1 MAEGE
6 KRYEG
11 VQFYVPRRFI
21 DIIDKK
27 DGTQFAKIVIPEGT
41 QVGGLDLSY
50 WKMTCNATQ
59 VKPAT
64 GRVWLPETNRKGK
77 PWEVELTRDFGHMEG
92 EGAEARWQAD
102 VRVERVGS
110 KELAEGVA
118 CAMQARKER
127 FNYVRIPASRWV
139 DGQKEDACRHLDRAS
154 KDGRELVSLRL
165 PERFYIDYAD
175 GGGID
180 ASGYE
185 FVVPE
190 DTVIASE
197 HSYSVEIPKATSKD
211 NAPYTVDLTHFR
223 KEEDGAGQAT
233 FRKSEIVVTSNELAV
248 AAERCMAER
257 REHAQRRT
265 RAHDEARAAAAARE
279 AGGYRESPMAPDPA
293 LVVVQDAHP
302 QTTIASDLEAA
313 SRAARAK
320 EAPANPTR
328 AAEQAL

>member
-1 MAEGE
+1 MAETE
-6 KRYEG
+6 KSYEG

-27 DGTQFAKIVIPEGT
+27 DGSQFAKIVIPAGT

-59 VKPAT
+59 VKPGT

-92 EGAEARWQAD
+92 EGGDARWQSD

-110 KELAEGVA
+110 KELADGVRS
-118 CAMQARKER
+118 AMQARKES

-139 DGQKEDACRHLDRAS
+139 DGEQVDALRRLDKAS
-154 KDGRELVSLRL
+154 RDGRELVSLCL

-190 DTVIASE
+190 DSIIAFE
-197 HSYSVEIPKATSKD
+197 HAYSVEIPKASSKD
-211 NAPYTVDLTHFR
+211 SAPYTVDLTRFS
-223 KEEDGAGQAT
+223 KDVDDAGRAA
-233 FRKSEIVVTSNELAV
+233 FRKSEIVVTSNELAA

-257 REHAQRRT
+257 REHAQRKT
-265 RAHDEARAAAAARE
+265 RAHDEARSAAAARE
-279 AGGYRESPMAPDPA
+279 AGAYRESPMAPDPD
-293 LVVVQDAHP
+293 LVVVQDARP
-302 QTTIASDLEAA
+302 QATIASDLEAA
-313 SRAARAK
+313 TRAAKAK